1 MASGSSSTSA
11 YSDNDTEILHA
22 EDTKLSKELTTIE
35 SKILVIT
42 EKKKVKVSTKFIFP
56 HGQNV
61 FLAMKS
67 AEALFDKMQKLS
79 E

>member
-11 YSDNDTEILHA
+11 YSDNDTEILHV

-35 SKILVIT
+35 SKISVIT
-42 EKKKVKVSTKFIFP
+42 EKKKVKVSTKFIHP

-61 FLAMKS
+61 FLAMKT
-67 AEALFDKMQKLS
+67 AEALFDKIQKLP

>member
-11 YSDNDTEILHA
+11 YNDNDTEILHFQ
-22 EDTKLSKELTTIE
+22 DTKLSKELTTIE
-35 SKILVIT
+35 SKISVIT
-42 EKKKVKVSTKFIFP
+42 ERKKGKVSTKFILP

-61 FLAMKS
+61 FLAMKT
-67 AEALFDKMQKLS
+67 AEALFDKIQKLS

>member
-11 YSDNDTEILHA
+11 YSDNDTEILQA

-35 SKILVIT
+35 LKILVIT
-42 EKKKVKVSTKFIFP
+42 EKKKVKVSTKFILP
-56 HGQNV
+56 CGQNV
-61 FLAMKS
+61 FLAMKT
-67 AEALFDKMQKLS
+67 AEALFDKIQKLS

>member
-35 SKILVIT
+35 SKISVIT
-42 EKKKVKVSTKFIFP
+42 EKKKVKVSTKFILP
-56 HGQNV
+56 CGQNV
-61 FLAMKS
+61 FLAMKT
-67 AEALFDKMQKLS
+67 AEALFDKIQKLS